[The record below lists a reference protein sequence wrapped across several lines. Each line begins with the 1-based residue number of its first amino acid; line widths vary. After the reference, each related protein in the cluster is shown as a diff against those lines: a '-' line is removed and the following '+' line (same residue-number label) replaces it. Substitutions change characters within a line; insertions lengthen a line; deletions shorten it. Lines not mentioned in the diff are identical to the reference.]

1 MPDDTTNPDPNL
13 AGDDGAATPPAEP
26 QNAASADAGDVLPT
40 EPVSDAAPAE
50 VPAEVTPDE
59 PAAPAA
65 DVNDVVADASADAA
79 PAPFGGDATVPSEM
93 PAAENTP
100 ASDGGLA
107 SNMIDQAELDALA
120 GQLSGLTDDS
130 PRPLPAAT
138 DADPPVMDDA
148 IAQAMAEAIA
158 AEAAAAGS
166 AAPADAAPTPD
177 EAAVVGATTV
187 RVSAD
192 QAQGFT
198 PPELPAAEAESAT
211 TIDMLDDVQLDVKI
225 ELGRTNMYIED
236 VLKLGAGSVVELD
249 KLAGDPVDIYVNDL
263 LIARGEVL
271 VLNDNFCV
279 RINAIHS
286 SVGELERT

>member
-13 AGDDGAATPPAEP
+13 AGEDGAATLPAEP
-26 QNAASADAGDVLPT
+26 QNAAPADAGDALPT
-40 EPVSDAAPAE
+40 EPVSDVVPAD

-59 PAAPAA
+59 PTADPGDVVSAAPADATPTPLAGDATALSAAPAA
-65 DVNDVVADASADAA
+65 ES
-79 PAPFGGDATVPSEM
+79 VPE
-93 PAAENTP
+93 A
-100 ASDGGLA
+100 DGGLA

-120 GQLSGLTDDS
+120 GQLSGLKDDS
-130 PRPLPAAT
+130 PGPLPAAT

-148 IAQAMAEAIA
+148 IARAMAEAIA
-158 AEAAAAGS
+158 AESAAAGS
-166 AAPADAAPTPD
+166 AAPADAAPG
-177 EAAVVGATTV
+177 AAEPAGVGATTV

-198 PPELPAAEAESAT
+198 PPELPTAEAESAT

-286 SVGELERT
+286 SVGELERA